1 MLAVNLN
8 DILMTKN
15 EASILAEDIGKI
27 AANILAQI
35 NELKIT
41 PTNVESFYLG
51 LLNRASVILKD
62 TSFIL
67 KTNYEQQITSAFIL
81 LRVLLD
87 DFIRALSVYSSNDG
101 ENEIILIQA
110 DALNHKFK
118 TFQENVDINNN
129 IYQGKHI
136 SLSTQP
142 EIDAVLNKVL
152 ADSNFDKYFI
162 DKNNQ
167 PKPKFKV
174 LTPIANVFKVLMN
187 GNTYTDASIHS
198 HALYKELTR
207 HVHYSNL
214 SFPFD
219 TEEKQKEAEINI
231 LPEAL
236 FYCYKMI
243 QIYFEIF
250 NKTHQ
255 ITWSGEKVT
264 EFFANQTVFIK

>member
-1 MLAVNLN
+1 
-8 DILMTKN
+8 MTKN
-15 EASILAEDIGKI
+15 EASILAEDLGKI
-27 AANILAQI
+27 AADILQQI

-41 PTNVESFYLG
+41 PTNVENFYLG
-51 LLNRASVILKD
+51 LINRASVILKD

-67 KTNYEQQITSAFIL
+67 KANSEQEITSAFIL

-87 DFIRALSVYSSNDG
+87 DFIRALSVYASNDR
-101 ENEIILIQA
+101 ENEITLIEA

-129 IYQGKHI
+129 IYQGTHK
-136 SLSTQP
+136 SLSTQQ
-142 EIDAVLNKVL
+142 EIDNALNKVL
-152 ADSNFDKYFI
+152 ANTNFDKFFSN
-162 DKNNQ
+162 KNNL
-167 PKPKFKV
+167 PKPKFKT

-187 GNTYTDASIHS
+187 GNTYSDASIHS

-207 HVHYSNL
+207 HVHYSNI

-236 FYCYKMI
+236 FYCYKMTL
-243 QIYFEIF
+243 IYFEIF
-250 NKTHQ
+250 SKNHQ
-255 ITWSGEKVT
+255 LIRRGEKVT
-264 EFFANQTVFIK
+264 DFFATQTVFIK

>member
-1 MLAVNLN
+1 
-8 DILMTKN
+8 MTKN
-15 EASILAEDIGKI
+15 EVSFLAEDIGNI
-27 AANILAQI
+27 ADNILAQL
-35 NELKIT
+35 NELKIS
-41 PTNVESFYLG
+41 PSNVEDFFWG

-67 KTNYEQQITSAFIL
+67 KANEEQQITSAFIL

-87 DFIRALSVYSSNDG
+87 DFIRALSVYSSNDR

-110 DALNHKFK
+110 DALSHKFK
-118 TFQENVDINNN
+118 TFQENVEINNAV
-129 IYQGKHI
+129 YQGNN
-136 SLSTQP
+136 SWLSTQI
-142 EIDAVLNKVL
+142 EVNAKMQEVL
-152 ADSNFDKYFI
+152 ANKNFDQYFS
-162 DKNNQ
+162 DKNNK

-174 LTPIANVFKVLMN
+174 LTPIAKVFTELMKE
-187 GNTYTDASIHS
+187 NTYADASIHS
-198 HALYKELTR
+198 HVLYKVLTR
-207 HVHYSNL
+207 HVHYSNF

-219 TEEKQKEAEINI
+219 TEERQRQAEINTL

-255 ITWSGEKVT
+255 LLWSGEKVT
-264 EFFANQTVFIK
+264 KFFETQTIFIRRQLL